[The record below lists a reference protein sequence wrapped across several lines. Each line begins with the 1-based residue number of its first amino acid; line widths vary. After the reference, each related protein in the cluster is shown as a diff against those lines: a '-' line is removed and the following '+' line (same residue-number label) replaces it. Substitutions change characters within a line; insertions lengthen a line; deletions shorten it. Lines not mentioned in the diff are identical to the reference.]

1 MKKILLAGFSILIG
15 LQLFANPVSTYLN
28 PAVPAGPSAP
38 SVLGARPASPTPDRA
53 DSDYD
58 GAAVSERLLKAFRE
72 SFPDAEKVTWDESH
86 KYYTVSF
93 VEQGILTRID
103 YEKNGEFAGSTRY
116 YTERSLPYYLVN
128 FVKHNY
134 SGYKIYGVTEIAA
147 FSSILYYI
155 KLEGPKHWLTVVLNG
170 EGESFIQDKY
180 RKAL

>member
-15 LQLFANPVSTYLN
+15 LQLFANPVSAYLN
-28 PAVPAGPSAP
+28 PA
-38 SVLGARPASPTPDRA
+38 PDHA
-53 DSDYD
+53 DSDYT
-58 GAAVSERLLKAFRE
+58 GAVSERLLKAFRE
-72 SFPDAEKVTWDESH
+72 SFPNAEKVTWDESH

-103 YEKNGEFAGSTRY
+103 YEKDGEFAGSIRY
-116 YTERSLPYYLVN
+116 YTERSLPYYLIN
-128 FVKHNY
+128 FVKHKY
-134 SGYKIYGVTEIAA
+134 PGHKIYGVTEIAA

-155 KLEGPKHWLTVVLNG
+155 KLEGPKHWLTVVLNS